1 VTAGTVIVAARITG
15 FRLDAHADRL
25 RVRARYSGRGET
37 AWVRLEAGA
46 PAGGPWVDACLVGR
60 RAVRL
65 DRRGRIRGGC
75 PIPAAAKGLRFR
87 FRLLLAARDT
97 TWPWLDRPGPV
108 VVIRLPR
115 R

>member
-1 VTAGTVIVAARITG
+1 VIEAARITG
-15 FRLDAHADRL
+15 FRLDAHGGRL
-25 RVRARYSGRGET
+25 RVRARYTGQGET

-87 FRLLLAARDT
+87 FRLVLAARDT
-97 TWPWLDRPGPV
+97 TWPWLDRPGPAV
-108 VVIRLPR
+108 VVRLPR